1 MPSASSVAPSL
12 FGELCHAPL
21 HVRCGGVF
29 VFERD
34 AKECGRAAAWGGRVR
49 SGCPEWASGEGFRV
63 VSSGCAD
70 ATARCEEIVSLRKVF
85 RYSLRQ
91 GLLMRKVPLDSAA
104 MSVCTAVPRDSV
116 REDGRV
122 VTRGAV
128 GFGGGACLLR
138 KVPLD
143 LAAMSVCANRDRA
156 IRGGAK
162 AVCGGAFPLAVGRLL
177 PSGRSIGRIPSTR
190 RSGFRAAP
198 SASSATCGPR
208 CACGIRAG
216 CSACA

>member
-1 MPSASSVAPSL
+1 MPLCTFGAEGFLCASGMRRSAEGRRRGAGA
-12 FGELCHAPL
+12 FG
-21 HVRCGGVF
+21 G
-29 VFERD
+29 
-34 AKECGRAAAWGGRVR
+34 
-49 SGCPEWASGEGFRV
+49 ASGEGFRV

-70 ATARCEEIVSLRKVF
+70 ATVRCEMPFAARGATRIGWLDRFDAESAV
-85 RYSLRQ
+85 
-91 GLLMRKVPLDSAA
+91 DSAA

-116 REDGRV
+116 RDGRV

-143 LAAMSVCANRDRA
+143 LAAMSVCANRARA
-156 IRGGAK
+156 IRGVAIRSGAK
-162 AVCGGAFPLAVGRLL
+162 AVCSGAFPLAVGRLL

>member
-1 MPSASSVAPSL
+1 MPLCTFGAEGFLCASGMRRSAEGRRRGAGAS
-12 FGELCHAPL
+12 
-21 HVRCGGVF
+21 GG
-29 VFERD
+29 
-34 AKECGRAAAWGGRVR
+34 
-49 SGCPEWASGEGFRV
+49 ASGEGFRV

-70 ATARCEEIVSLRKVF
+70 ATARCEEIVSLRKVL

-91 GLLMRKVPLDSAA
+91 GLLLRKVLSDSA
-104 MSVCTAVPRDSV
+104 AVPRDSV
-116 REDGRV
+116 REDGHV

-128 GFGGGACLLR
+128 GFGAGACLLR

-143 LAAMSVCANRDRA
+143 LAAMSVCANRARA

-162 AVCGGAFPLAVGRLL
+162 AVCSGAFPLAVGRLL
-177 PSGRSIGRIPSTR
+177 PAGRSIGRIPSTR